1 MSKGGNC
8 AKGGVLLDCLR
19 EERLRRTLA
28 LLDRSKSGLNA
39 FGELLAT
46 LPLNPLH
53 ELLHPATGMDPEADG
68 LLCHPTPNQS
78 SWMLAVVAELTL
90 VAFR

>member
-1 MSKGGNC
+1 
-8 AKGGVLLDCLR
+8 
-19 EERLRRTLA
+19 LA
-28 LLDRSKSGLNA
+28 LLDRSKPSLNA

-46 LPLNPLH
+46 LSLHSLN
-53 ELLHPATGMDPEADG
+53 EFLHPATGMDPEADG

-78 SWMLAVVAELTL
+78 YWMLAVVAELTV

>member
-8 AKGGVLLDCLR
+8 AKGGVLLHCLR
-19 EERLRRTLA
+19 EERLRRALA

-39 FGELLAT
+39 FSELLAT
-46 LPLNPLH
+46 LPLKPLY

-78 SWMLAVVAELTL
+78 ASMLAVVAGP
-90 VAFR
+90 

>member
-8 AKGGVLLDCLR
+8 AKGGVLCPCHR
-19 EERLRRTLA
+19 EVRLRGALA
-28 LLDRSKSGLNA
+28 LLDRSQPSLNA

-46 LPLNPLH
+46 TSLNPLY

-68 LLCHPTPNQS
+68 LLCHPTPNQIS
-78 SWMLAVVAELTL
+78 PMLAVVAGL
-90 VAFR
+90 